1 MTPRTVVMASLFVA
15 MLATGARDAAA
26 ADDEH
31 DLVMV
36 AGRPLHVTLDRRTA
50 VKRVGQPIT
59 ATLADAVFVYDRLVI
74 PKGARVTGHVERLD
88 PPSRLAR
95 ARALLGGDF
104 SPHSRVVL
112 AFDSVVLSNGGELP
126 IATIVRAAIVRPTL
140 KIAPSSGSDSDG
152 KKEAHSA
159 IRTRIGEAT
168 AEVKARTRETVGI
181 IKQPGRLQRLK
192 AAAIDLLPYHPQFL
206 NAGTMYAA
214 ELVSP
219 LNVGAPGEPLL
230 PIAGSAAPGTV
241 LSARLVT
248 SLDSSKT
255 PRGTPVEAVVTQPVM
270 SGDGQQLVVPEGTR
284 LIGEVTYAKPARHLH
299 RNGALRFLIERAEF
313 PQTNAAAPLLAS
325 LYSVESSADDRV
337 TLDEEGGAT
346 VTNSKVRFIA
356 PALAVLALSASTH
369 HESDADF
376 NDSTGALETETHVG
390 NPGLG
395 AFFGFGLVGTALSQ
409 VARPVGLAFAVIGV
423 GRTVYRNLLGKG
435 REVIFQ
441 PDTPLQLQLAPAPVS
456 DPAP

>member
-1 MTPRTVVMASLFVA
+1 MTPRTVAMASLLVA
-15 MLATGARDAAA
+15 MLAMAARDAAA
-26 ADDEH
+26 ADDER
-31 DLVMV
+31 DLVVV
-36 AGRPLHVTLDRRTA
+36 AGRPLHVTLDRRTT
-50 VKRVGQPIT
+50 VRRVGQPIT
-59 ATLADAVFVYDRLVI
+59 ATVADAVFVYDRLVI
-74 PKGARVTGHVERLD
+74 PKGARVTGHVERFD
-88 PPSRLAR
+88 PPPRRAR
-95 ARALLGGDF
+95 AKALLGGDF
-104 SPHSRVVL
+104 SPHRRVVL
-112 AFDSVVLSNGGELP
+112 AFDSLVLSDGRVLP
-126 IATIVRAAIVRPTL
+126 IATTVRAAIVRPTRQVT
-140 KIAPSSGSDSDG
+140 PSSGSRGDG
-152 KKEAHSA
+152 KTEAHGA
-159 IRTRIGEAT
+159 IRTRIDETT
-168 AEVKARTRETVGI
+168 AEAKARARETVAMI
-181 IKQPGRLQRLK
+181 RQPGRLQRLK

-206 NAGTMYAA
+206 DAGTMYAA

-219 LNVGAPGEPLL
+219 LDVGAPSEPLL
-230 PIAGSAAPGTV
+230 PISGSAAPGSV

-248 SLDSSKT
+248 PLDSSKT
-255 PRGTPVEAVVTQPVM
+255 PRGTPVAAIVTEPVL
-270 SGDGQQLVVPEGTR
+270 SSDGQQLVVPEGTR
-284 LIGEVTYAKPARHLH
+284 LVGEVTYAKPARHLH

-313 PQTNAAAPLLAS
+313 PQTDAAAPLLAS
-325 LYSVESSADDRV
+325 VYSVETSADDRV
-337 TLDEEGGAT
+337 ALDEEGGAT

-376 NDSTGALETETHVG
+376 NDSTGAMETETHVG

-409 VARPVGLAFAVIGV
+409 VARPVGLGFAVIGV